1 LPEVAK
7 LLRNLATVCDKRQ
20 QWDKAGKLYEEEL
33 SINQTLASSFPE
45 EYTSHVARTYGNL
58 SNHAILIK
66 DFDKAIEYARQGLA
80 LDESRLFI
88 QANLAAAL
96 LFKGEQEPAM
106 AIYRKYKKELR
117 DTFLDDFRQFEA
129 LGIIPQE
136 AQQAVKTIKQFINQ

>member
-1 LPEVAK
+1 MEAIDYFNCAEV
-7 LLRNLATVCDKRQ
+7 RLALNYLEGAMADYN
-20 QWDKAGKLYEEEL
+20 KAIEL
-33 SINQTLASSFPE
+33 KPDFAEAYNN
-45 EYTSHVARTYGNL
+45 RGNL
-58 SNHAILIK
+58 KTKMNDLQGALI